1 MHIILGLVV
10 IAVGA
15 VITIKSEWML
25 ANFGR
30 ISFFEKYLG
39 AEGGS
44 RLGWQLLGILII
56 FIGIMIFANLIGGFL
71 NWMLS
76 PLTQY
81 MK

>member
-1 MHIILGLVV
+1 MHIILGIIV

-30 ISFFEKYLG
+30 IQFFEEHLG
-39 AEGGS
+39 VEGGS

-81 MK
+81 M